1 MHERIRCAFSTQGS
15 QLACC
20 MSTAGALELEVVN
33 KAWEAHLVKCCC
45 TVTKCPPAPQ
55 HTQPQQQLTQR
66 QQGTQAAQPQ
76 PQPRVGD
83 RVFVLINSKAG
94 HSVDLQQGSRVK
106 LHTPWHVMAAAQPGN
121 LMVLLGHFIS

>member
-1 MHERIRCAFSTQGS
+1 M
-15 QLACC
+15 
-20 MSTAGALELEVVN
+20 VN
-33 KAWEAHLVKCCC
+33 KSWEAHLVKCCC

-66 QQGTQAAQPQ
+66 QQGTQAAQPQPQ

-121 LMVLLGHFIS
+121 PMVLLGHFIS